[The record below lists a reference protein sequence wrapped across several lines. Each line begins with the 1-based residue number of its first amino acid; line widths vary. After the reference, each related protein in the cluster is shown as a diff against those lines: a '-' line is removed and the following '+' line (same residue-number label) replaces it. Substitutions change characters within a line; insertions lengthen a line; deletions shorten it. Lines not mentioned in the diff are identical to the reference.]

1 MKKLFWFLFSFIL
14 LFGITNATTINF
26 WLTEFDDEVWQHLYL
41 YNLGWQ
47 QVSEFIMSTPW
58 DISTLSYKWNISSVS
73 WQSILQFRDVNILWN
88 NLVYL
93 NQNNW
98 LFYYWLEDLFNIS
111 NLNYLWNLFSSS
123 TYSSTIWFT
132 FSKDWHYLYLNKDP
146 SWGSIWIKQ
155 YYLSTPFDLSTVNT
169 TSVSNWSILLSNT
182 LQLSDNW
189 EYLYVS
195 RFSTDNAIYTLWTP
209 WSVSWVS
216 VYVDSFI
223 SNNIWKFSYY
233 VYPWWTKLVT
243 LDVLNNELIEYTCST
258 AYTMLWCSIS
268 HIKSLW
274 SDYTLTK
281 HTSVKIWELWSFLP
295 EYSLFQTDFKTD
307 KNLINLKFCWDYNND
322 DELYLMKW
330 TTKFNWIKY
339 WSCFEFGFVP
349 SDTYSLHLSWWTL
362 KKLQDWSSFSISNW
376 TITAFNTKKLDWQ
389 VKTTIPSI
397 TSISYDETDY
407 SYINIEV
414 NGWLYPVVADPSKT
428 IKLQWWNYSV
438 SDWWYTYSFNFD
450 KKIYFNSTISP
461 LIVSNETIWNKDIYL
476 NWWPYQFDNL
486 EYLWFIPECAGWV
499 WFTWTM
505 VDIIELTGHLYEN
518 LTWNV
523 FVPLH
528 EQFLTFFFAWTN
540 AYIMWAVILIIVIFL
555 VRLVRLWQKWRRR
568 R

>member
-1 MKKLFWFLFSFIL
+1 MKKLFWFLFSFII

-111 NLNYLWNLFSSS
+111 NLNYLWNLFPS
-123 TYSSTIWFT
+123 TYSSNVWFT
-132 FSKDWHYLYLNKDP
+132 FSKDWHYLYLSKDP
-146 SWGSIWIKQ
+146 SWASIWIKQ
-155 YYLSTPFDLSTVNT
+155 YYLSTPFDLWTVNT
-169 TSVSNWSILLSNT
+169 TSVSNWYIILSNT

-189 EYLYVS
+189 KYLYIS
-195 RFSTDNAIYTLWTP
+195 RFDTDNAIYTLNTP

-216 VYVDSFI
+216 PYVNSVI
-223 SNNIWKFSYY
+223 SHIIWEFSYY
-233 VYPWWTKLVT
+233 VYPWWNKLVT
-243 LDVLNNELIEYTCST
+243 LDVWNNELIEYTCST

-268 HIKSLW
+268 QVKSLW

-281 HTSVKIWELWSFLP
+281 TTSVKIWELWSFLP

-349 SDTYSLHLSWWTL
+349 SGTYVLHLSWWIL

-389 VKTTIPSI
+389 TKTTIPSI
-397 TSISYDETDY
+397 NSISYDETDY
-407 SYINIEV
+407 SYIIIEV

-438 SDWWYTYSFNFD
+438 SDWWYTYTFDFD
-450 KKIYFNSTISP
+450 KKIYYNSTITP
-461 LIVSNETIWNKDIYL
+461 LIVSNETIWYKDIYL
-476 NWWPYQFDNL
+476 NGWPYQFDNL
-486 EYLWFIPECAGWV
+486 EYLWFTPECAGWV
-499 WFTWTM
+499 WFTGTT

-518 LTWNV
+518 TWNV

-540 AYIMWAVILIIVIFL
+540 AYIMWAVILIIVIIL
-555 VRLVRLWQKWRRR
+555 VRLVRLWQRWKRRR
-568 R
+568 

>member
-14 LFGITNATTINF
+14 LFWITNATTINF

-93 NQNNW
+93 NQYNW

-111 NLNYLWNLFSSS
+111 NLNYLWNLFPSS
-123 TYSSTIWFT
+123 TYSSTVWFT

-146 SWGSIWIKQ
+146 SWASIWIKQ

-169 TSVSNWSILLSNT
+169 TSVSNWSIVLSNT

-189 EYLYVS
+189 KYLYVS
-195 RFSTDNAIYTLWTP
+195 RFDTDNIIYTLWTP

-216 VYVDSFI
+216 AFVSSPIFNI
-223 SNNIWKFSYY
+223 IWKFSYY

-243 LDVLNNELIEYTCST
+243 LDVWNNELIEYTCST
-258 AYTMLWCSIS
+258 AYTMWWCSIS
-268 HIKSLW
+268 QTKSLW
-274 SDYTLTK
+274 SDYTLTST
-281 HTSVKIWELWSFLP
+281 TSVKIWELWSFLP

-307 KNLINLKFCWDYNND
+307 KNLINLKFCWDYNPD
-322 DELYLMKW
+322 DELYLTKW

-362 KKLQDWSSFSISNW
+362 RKLQDWSSFSISNW

-389 VKTTIPSI
+389 VETTIPSI
-397 TSISYDETDY
+397 TSIAYDETDY
-407 SYINIEV
+407 SYITIEV
-414 NGWLYPVVADPSKT
+414 NGWLYPLVADPSKT
-428 IKLQWWNYSV
+428 IKLQWWNFSV

-450 KKIYFNSTISP
+450 KKIYFNSTITP
-461 LIVSNETIWNKDIYL
+461 LIVSNYTIWNKDIYL

-486 EYLWFIPECAGWV
+486 DYLWFTPECAGWV
-499 WFTWTM
+499 WFTGTQ

-523 FVPLH
+523 FIPLH

-540 AYIMWAVILIIVIFL
+540 AYIMWAVILTIVIIL
-555 VRLVRLWQKWRRR
+555 IRLARLWQRWRRR